1 MITVKA
7 AIRNISRRSIRS
19 LLTIL
24 GVAIGVAAVVGVSA
38 IVKGLQHDVKVAISG
53 SASLIVKSKAAPD
66 PLSSVLDE
74 SVEDKV
80 RKIPKVKRTVAVW
93 FNNRVISVGKQR
105 QPILIAAV
113 ENGNYE
119 LVMGSKIDPIKG
131 HLPKRGEIAFGSL
144 VWRKLQPK
152 IGEVVDLSG
161 QELKVSG
168 AFKTSSQLANMC
180 AITTLDSVDKIRGR
194 SISCVF
200 VQTSDPKRV
209 KREIESKIEGVEA
222 ITTSKAVQG
231 MLNNLRTVELAA
243 IALTGIA
250 GVVGALGVANTMLM
264 SVLERKR
271 EIGVMKAVGATNR
284 DVMKLF
290 LLESVILSLAGGVIG
305 CVLGALGS
313 QLLVYILSYVKHQTV
328 SVLITPDVLG
338 AGLALALAIGVV
350 SGLYPAWKAARVDP
364 VEALRYE

>member
-1 MITVKA
+1 MITIKV
-7 AIRNISRRSIRS
+7 AIRNIARRSVRS

-24 GVAIGVAAVVGVSA
+24 GVAIGVAAVVGISA
-38 IVKGLQHDVKVAISG
+38 IAKGLQHDVKVAISG

-74 SVEDKV
+74 SIEDEV
-80 RKIPKVKRTVAVW
+80 RKIPGVKRTVAVW
-93 FNNRVISVGKQR
+93 FNNRMITVGRQR

-113 ENGNYE
+113 ENRGYE
-119 LVMGSKIDPIKG
+119 LVVGSKIEPIEG
-131 HLPKRGEIAFGSL
+131 HLPKHGEMAFGSL
-144 VWRKLQPK
+144 IWRKLRPK
-152 IGEVVDLSG
+152 VGETVDLSG
-161 QELKVSG
+161 QKLRVSG

-180 AITTLDSVDKIRGR
+180 AITTLDSVNKIRGK

-209 KREIESKIEGVEA
+209 RKEIESRINGVEA

-264 SVLERKR
+264 SVIERKR
-271 EIGVMKAVGATNR
+271 EIGVMKAIGATNR

-290 LLESVILSLAGGVIG
+290 LLESIILSLAGGIIG
-305 CVLGALGS
+305 CVLGMLGS
-313 QLLVYILSYVKHQTV
+313 QLLVHILSYIKHQTV
-328 SVLITPDVLG
+328 SVLITPEVLG
-338 AGLALALAIGVV
+338 LGLALALAIGVV
-350 SGLYPAWKAARVDP
+350 SGLYPAWKAAKVDP